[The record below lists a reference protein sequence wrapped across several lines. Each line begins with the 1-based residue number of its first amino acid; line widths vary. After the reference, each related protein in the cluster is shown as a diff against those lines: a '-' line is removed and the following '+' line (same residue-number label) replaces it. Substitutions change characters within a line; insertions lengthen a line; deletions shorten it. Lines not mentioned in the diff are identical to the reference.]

1 MNQPNKQKPFT
12 LAKPWILPII
22 IVVGLASAWAAPWTF
37 TNASYF
43 QISKIIVPLLIQ
55 SALSATTAI
64 LAFLGK
70 PVWLGLM
77 IATFA
82 IALANSIN
90 FSTGIFGVRLPATQ
104 NFVLFLTALALI
116 PAFIWGRKQVSYHVT
131 SDVPTWNT
139 ENTSTDW

>member
-1 MNQPNKQKPFT
+1 MRPNHEKPFT

-37 TNASYF
+37 GDASFF
-43 QISKIIVPLLIQ
+43 QISKIIVPLVIQ
-55 SALSATTAI
+55 SALSAVTAI

-82 IALANSIN
+82 IALANGIN
-90 FSTGIFGVRLPATQ
+90 FSTGIFGVSLPATQ
-104 NFVLFLTALALI
+104 NIVLILTALSLI
-116 PAFIWGRKQVSYHVT
+116 PAFIWGRKSVNYQIN
-131 SDVPTWNT
+131 SDVPTWNA
-139 ENTSTDW
+139 ENGSADW

>member
-1 MNQPNKQKPFT
+1 MSTNTNKPFT

-37 TNASYF
+37 GDASAF
-43 QISKIIVPLLIQ
+43 QVSKVLVPLIIQ
-55 SALSATTAI
+55 SALSAVTAI
-64 LAFLGK
+64 FAFLGK

-82 IALANSIN
+82 IAFANGIN
-90 FSTGIFGVRLPATQ
+90 FSTGIFGVTLPATQ
-104 NFVLFLTALALI
+104 NFVLVITSLTLI
-116 PAFIWGRKQVSYHVT
+116 PAFIWGRKSVSYQVN
-131 SDVPTWNT
+131 SDVPTWNA

>member
-1 MNQPNKQKPFT
+1 MSANKDKPFT
-12 LAKPWILPII
+12 LAKPWILPLII
-22 IVVGLASAWAAPWTF
+22 LAGLASAWAAPWTF
-37 TNASYF
+37 TNASFF

-55 SALSATTAI
+55 SVLSAATAI

-82 IALANSIN
+82 ISLANSIN
-90 FSTGIFGVRLPATQ
+90 FSTGIFGVHLPATQ

-116 PAFIWGRKQVSYHVT
+116 PAFIWGRKQVNYNVT
-131 SDVPTWNT
+131 SDVPTWNA
-139 ENTSTDW
+139 ENNQSDW